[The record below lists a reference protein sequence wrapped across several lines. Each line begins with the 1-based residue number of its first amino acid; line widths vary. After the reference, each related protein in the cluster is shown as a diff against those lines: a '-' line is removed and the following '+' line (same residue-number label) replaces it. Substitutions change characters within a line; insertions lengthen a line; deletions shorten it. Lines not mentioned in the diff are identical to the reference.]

1 MPSFLYENRHT
12 SPCRRA
18 AVKAENVASLRVVYL
33 SVITVTITLSNALAV
48 LVLDVLDVVVG
59 GCGSA
64 TPTVGMFPAKIEVES
79 RHISAIAIATGFIVC
94 SSFEVEKDAE
104 IPA

>member
-12 SPCRRA
+12 STCRRT
-18 AVKAENVASLRVVYL
+18 AVEAENEASLRVVYL

-64 TPTVGMFPAKIEVES
+64 TPSDCQG
-79 RHISAIAIATGFIVC
+79 SAN
-94 SSFEVEKDAE
+94 
-104 IPA
+104 